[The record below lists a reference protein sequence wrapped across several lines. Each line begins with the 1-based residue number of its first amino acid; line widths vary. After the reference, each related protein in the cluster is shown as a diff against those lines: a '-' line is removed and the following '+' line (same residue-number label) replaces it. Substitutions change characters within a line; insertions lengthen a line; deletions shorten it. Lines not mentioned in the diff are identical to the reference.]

1 MNRSFRL
8 SWLGVLLPA
17 LGATLASC
25 GGDGVGSG
33 GTGAPVSVSSATVNG
48 FGSVVADGSVYGT
61 DGATVREET
70 RPGVFSDTVLELG
83 QGLTLRYHGPEGA
96 EQAIRVDV
104 EPALVG
110 AVSAAPSAGTFT
122 VRSQTVRINT
132 DPDQGPVTFFEGFH
146 GLSGLSA
153 GEQVRVYGVLR
164 RNGSSQEIRA
174 SRIEKLPGAPAADRV
189 MGVVSALDTTGG
201 ALRFALGS
209 LLVDATQATVLD
221 GPVANGLRVAVWFSP
236 GTDQV
241 QGVRVL
247 RLNEP
252 GSISTPGRIGGVVG
266 QLDEF
271 AQTFELAGVL
281 VRYAGAQVTPQ
292 GPQFQLGDGVFV
304 RVRGSH
310 LQDGSFLATRVQVRK
325 RADPGFVEVEL
336 TGPVEEWSSLG
347 RFQVRG
353 TPVNAQGAGFRGN
366 CGPSTPPLTVG
377 QRVRIEGGVQTG
389 VQGSYVQAAIV
400 HCLNTP

>member
-1 MNRSFRL
+1 MRL
-8 SWLGVLLPA
+8 SWQGALLLA
-17 LGATLASC
+17 LGWGLASC

-61 DGATVREET
+61 DEATVREET
-70 RPGVFSDTVLELG
+70 QPGVFSDALLELG
-83 QGLTLRYHGPEGA
+83 QVLTLRYQGPEGA
-96 EQAIRVDV
+96 EEAIRVDV

-110 AVSAAPSAGTFT
+110 PVAAAPSAGTFT

-132 DPDQGPVTFFEGFH
+132 DPDQGPVTFFDGFN
-146 GLSGLSA
+146 GLTGLSA
-153 GEQVRVYGVLR
+153 GEHVRVHGVLR
-164 RNGSSQEIRA
+164 RSASSQEIRA
-174 SRIEKLPGAPAADRV
+174 SRIEKLPGVPGADRV
-189 MGVVSALDTTGG
+189 VGVVSALDTTGG

-221 GPVANGLRVAVWFSP
+221 GPVVNGLRVAVWFSP

-247 RLNEP
+247 RLSEP
-252 GSISTPGRIGGVVG
+252 GSVSTPGRIGGVVG
-266 QLDEF
+266 QLDEA
-271 AQTFELAGVL
+271 AQTFELAGVA

-304 RVRGSH
+304 RVHGSH
-310 LQDGSFLATRVQVRK
+310 LADGGFLATRVQIRK
-325 RADPGFVEVEL
+325 RADASFLEVEL
-336 TGPVEEWSSLG
+336 TGPVEDWTSLA
-347 RFQVRG
+347 RFRVRG
-353 TPVNAQGAGFRGN
+353 TPVNAQGASFRGN
-366 CGPSTPPLTVG
+366 CGHPSNPTLVVG

-389 VQGSYVQAAIV
+389 AEGSFVQAAVV
-400 HCLNTP
+400 HCLNAP